1 MSLELKAERRLSNRI
16 KVNVGIS
23 PGMSLAECH

>member
-16 KVNVGIS
+16 EVNVGIS
-23 PGMSLAECH
+23 PEMFLAERH